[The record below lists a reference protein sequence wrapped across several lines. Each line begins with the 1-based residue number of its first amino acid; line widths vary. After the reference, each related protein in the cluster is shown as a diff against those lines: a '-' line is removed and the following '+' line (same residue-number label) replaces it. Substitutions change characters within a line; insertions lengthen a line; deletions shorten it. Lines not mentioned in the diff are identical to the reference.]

1 MSVFQVYFI
10 SLGCDK
16 NLADAEAMLG
26 ILSEKG
32 YRFTD
37 DAQEADVIVINTC
50 CFIHDACEESIQT
63 ILDMASYK
71 ETGNCKA
78 LIVTGCL
85 GTRYTKEMHQEIP
98 EVDAIVSASGYD
110 RIADIV
116 EQTLAGK
123 RTDAIADVN
132 ALPLPDS
139 KRMLTT
145 GYYAYLKIAEGCNK
159 QCTYCAIPDMRG
171 QYRSVPMERLVAEA
185 KDLAAQGAKELIL
198 VAQETT
204 LYGIDLYGRKSL
216 PELLK
221 KLCGI
226 EGLKWIRLLYCY
238 PEEISA
244 ELIDVIASEEK
255 ICHYLD
261 IPIQHASDRIL
272 KRMGRRT
279 DQASIRALI
288 ETLRKKIPD
297 ICIRTTLISGFP
309 GETKEDHETLLRF
322 VSDMKFDRL
331 GVFCYSREKGTAACD
346 FDDQIDEDMAKERR
360 DEIMQMQQEICY
372 EKGRDLIGKRLSV
385 FVEGALADEDAY
397 LARTYRDAPDVD
409 GCLFIQTTRELMSGD
424 LLEVTVTGAHAYDLI
439 GELTDESCE

>member
-1 MSVFQVYFI
+1 MSAFQVYFI

-26 ILSEKG
+26 ILSKHG
-32 YRFTD
+32 YEFTD
-37 DAQEADVIVINTC
+37 EAQEADVIVVNTC

-63 ILDMASYK
+63 ILDLAACK
-71 ETGNCKA
+71 ETGKCKA

-85 GTRYTKEMHQEIP
+85 GTRYTQEMHQEIP

-116 EQTLAGK
+116 EQTLLGK
-123 RTDAIADVN
+123 RMDAIADAN
-132 ALPLPDS
+132 ALPLPDT

-145 GYYAYLKIAEGCNK
+145 GFYAYLKIAEGCNK
-159 QCTYCAIPDMRG
+159 QCSYCAIPAIRG
-171 QYRSVPMERLVAEA
+171 SYRSVPMERLVAEA
-185 KDLAAQGAKELIL
+185 KDLIAQGAKELIL

-204 LYGIDLYGRKSL
+204 LYGIDLYGHKAL

-226 EGLKWIRLLYCY
+226 EGLSWIRLLYCY
-238 PEEISA
+238 PEEISE
-244 ELIDVIASEEK
+244 ELIDVMASEEK

-261 IPIQHASDRIL
+261 VPIQHASDRIL

-288 ETLRKKIPD
+288 ATLREKIPD

-309 GETKEDHETLLRF
+309 GETNEDHETLMRF
-322 VSDMKFDRL
+322 VSEMKFDRL
-331 GVFCYSREKGTAACD
+331 GVFCYSREEGTPAYD
-346 FDDQIDEDMAKERR
+346 FDDQIDEDTAKERQQ
-360 DEIMQMQQEICY
+360 EIMLKQQEICY
-372 EKGRDLIGKRLSV
+372 EKSRKLIGKKLSV
-385 FVEGALADEDAY
+385 LVEGALVDEEAY
-397 LARTYRDAPDVD
+397 VARTYRDAPDVD

-424 LLEVTVTGAHAYDLI
+424 LLEVNVTGAHEYDLI